1 MPEEF
6 DERTEQAT
14 PRRRQKAREKG
25 EIPRSRELTGIMPLW
40 VVFLYLSFGGFM
52 FTSLL
57 TYLKTS
63 LRRGF
68 EISLNEV
75 SFMDVFKTDT
85 VHVALMMAPFLGLM
99 LFVIVIV
106 HFLQTGFLLSPA
118 PLSPDINRINPLEG
132 IKKFFSLNTIFE
144 TLKGVFKVVVLGLIL
159 YLLIKKELI
168 NLPLLVDMD
177 IQSIMGFSFNQI
189 RKLLLISAIVLTVF
203 AVADFAYQRWQFERN
218 LRMTKQEV
226 KEEYKEVEG
235 DPRVK
240 ARIKSLQREMARKR
254 MMQEV
259 PKADVIITNPTH
271 FAVALKYD
279 PSKMGAPTVV
289 AKGANLIAEKIKEI
303 AAKNGVPVFEDK
315 PLARTLF
322 KLGIGQEI
330 PETLYRAVATI
341 LANVYKL
348 KNRAV
353 AQQRSRPA
361 AAQEGSSAVL

>member
-25 EIPRSRELTGIMPLW
+25 EIPRSRELTGIIPLW

-57 TYLKTS
+57 TYMKTS
-63 LRRGF
+63 LKRGF

-75 SFMDVFKTDT
+75 SFMDVFKADM
-85 VHVALMMAPFLGLM
+85 VNVALMMAPFLGLM

-118 PLSPDINRINPLEG
+118 PLSPDINKINPIEG
-132 IKKFFSLNTIFE
+132 IKKFFTLNTIFE
-144 TLKGVFKVVVLGLIL
+144 TLKGVLKVIVLGLIL
-159 YLLIKKELI
+159 YLLIKKELV

-203 AVADFAYQRWQFERN
+203 AIADFAYQRWQFERN

-259 PKADVIITNPTH
+259 PKADVVITNPTH

-279 PSKMGAPTVV
+279 SSKMGAPTIV
-289 AKGANLIAEKIKEI
+289 AKGANIVAEKIKEI
-303 AAKNGVPVFEDK
+303 AVKSGVPVFEDK

-322 KLGIGQEI
+322 KLNIGQEI

-348 KNRAV
+348 KKKAV
-353 AQQRSRPA
+353 HSK
-361 AAQEGSSAVL
+361 

>member
-6 DERTEQAT
+6 EERTEQAT

-25 EIPRSRELTGIMPLW
+25 EIPRSRELTGIIPLW

-57 TYLKTS
+57 TYLRTS
-63 LRRGF
+63 LKRGF

-75 SFMDVFKTDT
+75 SFMDIFKTDIMNA
-85 VHVALMMAPFLGLM
+85 ALIMAPFLGTM

-132 IKKFFSLNTIFE
+132 IKKFFNLNTVFE
-144 TLKGVFKVVVLGLIL
+144 TVKGVLKVIVLGLII
-159 YLLIKKELI
+159 YFLIKKELM

-177 IQSIMGFSFNQI
+177 VQSIMFFSFNQI
-189 RKLLLISAIVLTVF
+189 RRLLLIAAIVLTIF

-218 LRMTKQEV
+218 LRMTKQEI

-240 ARIKSLQREMARKR
+240 ARIRSLQREMARKR

-259 PKADVIITNPTH
+259 PKADVVITNPTH

-279 PSKMGAPTVV
+279 SSKMGAPTVV
-289 AKGANLIAEKIKEI
+289 AKGANIIAEKIKEI
-303 AAKNGVPVFEDK
+303 AVKNNVPVFEDK

-322 KLGIGQEI
+322 KLNIGQEI

-348 KNRAV
+348 KKQKTENR
-353 AQQRSRPA
+353 
-361 AAQEGSSAVL
+361 

>member
-6 DERTEQAT
+6 EERTEQAT

-25 EIPRSRELTGIMPLW
+25 EIPRSRELTGIIPLW

-57 TYLKTS
+57 AYLKAS
-63 LRRGF
+63 LKRGF
-68 EISLNEV
+68 EVSLNEV
-75 SFMDVFKTDT
+75 SFMDIFKADT
-85 VHVALMMAPFLGLM
+85 VNIALMMAPFLGLM
-99 LFVIVIV
+99 LFAIVIV

-118 PLSPDINRINPLEG
+118 PLSPDINKINPIQG
-132 IKKFFSLNTIFE
+132 IKKFFTLNTIFE
-144 TLKGVFKVVVLGLIL
+144 TLKGIFKVVVLGLIL

-168 NLPLLVDMD
+168 NIPMLVDMD
-177 IQSIMGFSFNQI
+177 IQSIMGFSSNQI
-189 RKLLLISAIVLTVF
+189 RRLLLISAIVLTVF

-259 PKADVIITNPTH
+259 PKADVVITNPTH

-279 PSKMGAPTVV
+279 SSKMGAPTVV
-289 AKGANLIAEKIKEI
+289 AKGANIVAEKIKEI
-303 AAKNGVPVFEDK
+303 ALNNGVPVFEDK

-322 KLGIGQEI
+322 KLNIGQEI

-348 KNRAV
+348 KKKAN
-353 AQQRSRPA
+353 PA
-361 AAQEGSSAVL
+361 RRMGL

>member
-25 EIPRSRELTGIMPLW
+25 EIPRSRELTGIIPLW
-40 VVFLYLSFGGFM
+40 VVFFYLSFGGFM

-57 TYLKTS
+57 TYMKTS
-63 LRRGF
+63 LKRGF

-75 SFMDVFKTDT
+75 SFMDIFKTDT
-85 VHVALMMAPFLGLM
+85 VNVALMMAPFLGLM
-99 LFVIVIV
+99 LFAIVIV

-132 IKKFFSLNTIFE
+132 VKKFFSLNTIFE
-144 TLKGVFKVVVLGLIL
+144 TLKGVLKVIVLGFII
-159 YLLIKKELI
+159 YLLIKKELV

-189 RKLLLISAIVLTVF
+189 RKLLLISAVVLTVF

-254 MMQEV
+254 IMQEV
-259 PKADVIITNPTH
+259 PKADVVITNPTH

-279 PSKMGAPTVV
+279 SSKMGAPTIV
-289 AKGANLIAEKIKEI
+289 AKGANIVAEKIKEI
-303 AAKNGVPVFEDK
+303 AVKSGVTVFEDK

-322 KLGIGQEI
+322 KLNIGQEI

-348 KNRAV
+348 KNKKAGHAR
-353 AQQRSRPA
+353 
-361 AAQEGSSAVL
+361 

>member
-52 FTSLL
+52 LTALLAYLRASL
-57 TYLKTS
+57 K
-63 LRRGF
+63 RGF
-68 EISLNEV
+68 EVSLNDV
-75 SFMDVFKTDT
+75 SFVDMFRADT
-85 VHVALMMAPFLGLM
+85 FQVGLMMAPFFGVM
-99 LFVIVIV
+99 LVVIVVV
-106 HFLQTGFLLSPA
+106 HFLQTGFLISPA
-118 PLSPDINRINPLEG
+118 PLSPDINKINPIEG

-144 TLKGVFKVVVLGLIL
+144 TIKGIFKIIVLGLIL

-177 IQSIMGFSFNQI
+177 IQAIAGFSFNQI
-189 RKLLLISAIVLTVF
+189 RKLLLISAVVLTVF
-203 AVADFAYQRWQFERN
+203 AIADFAYQRWQFERN

-259 PKADVIITNPTH
+259 PKADVVITNPTH

-279 PSKMGAPTVV
+279 SSKMGAPTVI

-303 AAKNGVPVFEDK
+303 ANKSGIPVFEDK
-315 PLARTLF
+315 PLARILF
-322 KLGIGQEI
+322 KLNIGQEI

-348 KNRAV
+348 KGKV
-353 AQQRSRPA
+353 RS
-361 AAQEGSSAVL
+361 GK

>member
-6 DERTEQAT
+6 EERTEQAT

-25 EIPRSRELTGIMPLW
+25 EIPRSRELTSIVPLW

-52 FTSLL
+52 FTTLL
-57 TYLKTS
+57 TYLRNS
-63 LRRGF
+63 LKRGF

-75 SFMDVFKTDT
+75 SFVDIFKTDT
-85 VHVALMMAPFLGLM
+85 VQVGLMMAPLFGLM
-99 LFVIVIV
+99 LLVIVII

-118 PLSPDINRINPLEG
+118 PLSPDINRLNPISG
-132 IKKFFSLNTIFE
+132 IKKFFTLNTVFE
-144 TLKGVFKVVVLGLIL
+144 TLKGIFKVIVLGLIL
-159 YLLIKKELI
+159 YLLIKRELVTV
-168 NLPLLVDMD
+168 PMLVDMD
-177 IQSIMGFSFNQI
+177 MQSIVGFSFNQI
-189 RKLLLISAIVLTVF
+189 KKLLLIAAIVLSVF
-203 AVADFAYQRWQFERN
+203 AVADFAYQRWQYDRN

-240 ARIKSLQREMARKR
+240 ARIRSLQREMARKR

-259 PKADVIITNPTH
+259 PKADVVITNPTH

-279 PSKMGAPTVV
+279 SSKMGAPVVV

-303 AAKNGVPVFEDK
+303 AQKSGVPVFEDK
-315 PLARTLF
+315 PLARALF
-322 KLGIGQEI
+322 NLNIGQEI
-330 PETLYRAVATI
+330 PEVLYRAVATI

-348 KNRAV
+348 KKKTFH
-353 AQQRSRPA
+353 
-361 AAQEGSSAVL
+361 SS

>member
-6 DERTEQAT
+6 EEKTEQAT

-25 EIPRSRELTGIMPLW
+25 EVPRSRELTGIMPLW

-52 FTSLL
+52 LTALLVYLRTSL
-57 TYLKTS
+57 K
-63 LRRGF
+63 RGF
-68 EISLNEV
+68 EVSLNDV
-75 SFMDVFKTDT
+75 SFVDIFRADT
-85 VHVALMMAPFLGLM
+85 FHVGLMMAPFWGVMLM
-99 LFVIVIV
+99 AIVVV
-106 HFLQTGFLLSPA
+106 HFLQTGFLISPA
-118 PLSPDINRINPLEG
+118 PLSPDINKINPIEG

-144 TLKGVFKVVVLGLIL
+144 TIKGIFKIIVLGLIL

-177 IQSIMGFSFNQI
+177 IQSIAGFSFNQI
-189 RKLLLISAIVLTVF
+189 KKLLLISATVLSVF
-203 AVADFAYQRWQFERN
+203 AVADFAYQRWQYGRN

-226 KEEYKEVEG
+226 KEEHKEVEG

-259 PKADVIITNPTH
+259 PKADVVITNPTH
-271 FAVALKYD
+271 FAVALKYE
-279 PSKMGAPTVV
+279 SLKMGAPTVI

-303 AAKNGVPVFEDK
+303 ANKSGVPVFEDK
-315 PLARTLF
+315 PLARILF
-322 KLGIGQEI
+322 KLNIGQEI

-348 KNRAV
+348 KNKKAIGNGR
-353 AQQRSRPA
+353 
-361 AAQEGSSAVL
+361 